1 MLSKIIN
8 RFNNYL
14 NRPNFKSEKTYH
26 YDQYTSLILLDDGRP
41 NNMVYFSCVPINMN
55 NDKK

>member
-14 NRPNFKSEKTYH
+14 NRPNFKSEKTYD
-26 YDQYTSLILLDDGRP
+26 YDLYTSLI
-41 NNMVYFSCVPINMN
+41 
-55 NDKK
+55 